1 MRSQEPLGFIRVFS
15 WQRHQHHHLF
25 CSQPQEVLNIVQQP
39 RHNTHCTRARARIL
53 LQCIFSQANLE
64 REKENTP
71 LKQGTV
77 ATIKKLNEIAD
88 S

>member
-1 MRSQEPLGFIRVFS
+1 MRSQEPLGFIQVFP
-15 WQRHQHHHLF
+15 WHHHLF
-25 CSQPQEVLNIVQQP
+25 YSQPQEVLNIVQQP
-39 RHNTHCTRARARIL
+39 RHNTHCTRARIL
-53 LQCIFSQANLE
+53 LQCKFSQANLE